1 MGRYNFTQQ
10 LEKLERKKNQNGNGN
25 LMDNMSRNMGEGAT
39 NDEAHGFKKL
49 DRECKRILKLKL

>member
-1 MGRYNFTQQ
+1 MGRYNSTQQ
-10 LEKLERKKNQNGNGN
+10 LEKLKRKKNQNGKIYNEN

-49 DRECKRILKLKL
+49 D